1 MFIRIL
7 NWRGKCCKGHWGDK
21 RRHLNK
27 RRGLDTDTAPALNSH
42 SGDRTGYVRACP
54 SSQEMSSEVRRTL
67 PLACYSSVTW
77 RLKTATIYCVSRSC
91 GVTGLS
97 QAALLLVRSWLE
109 LLTWLHS
116 FSRELGWAGSPHTAS
131 VPCLGRLSLTLS
143 TRSLP
148 IHDEAELFTW
158 VSGGLPS
165 V

>member
-1 MFIRIL
+1 MGPRAPIWEVGPVSRGTKVIGVKSNLFIRIL

-27 RRGLDTDTAPALNSH
+27 RRRLDTDTAPALNSH

-116 FSRELGWAGSPHTAS
+116 VGSSAGPARHTRPRSRVW
-131 VPCLGRLSLTLS
+131 
-143 TRSLP
+143 
-148 IHDEAELFTW
+148 
-158 VSGGLPS
+158 GG
-165 V
+165 